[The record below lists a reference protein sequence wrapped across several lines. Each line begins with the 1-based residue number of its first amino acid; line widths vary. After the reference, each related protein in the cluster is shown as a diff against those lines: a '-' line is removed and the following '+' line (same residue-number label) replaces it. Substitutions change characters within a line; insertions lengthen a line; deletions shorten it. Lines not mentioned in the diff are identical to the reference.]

1 MRLPSFAS
9 TRSLKLASAVSVPVP
24 LAFIARRFSSSTL
37 AMAPSLPSLRTSN
50 AELVGSLPGE
60 PVAVFVGGTS
70 GIGQGM
76 AETFAQWRSGRAHI
90 VIVGRNE
97 AAAKEVISHFPKV
110 PASEEGRWTHEFV
123 KCDATLMKEVK
134 RASDEILARHR
145 KINFLVMSPGYF
157 SSSGRDET
165 EEGIDKKL
173 AVHYYSRWKFTEQLL
188 PALRSAK
195 EQGEE
200 ARVLSVFSTGY
211 GGKVNVD
218 DFGLK
223 KNYSMSAAALSA
235 TTYNDYMVE
244 VRYHTLIYPA
254 IQTDRTLSQRV
265 VIPRAQ
271 SPTHLRPCLPRRRPN
286 KPLSSRTVTLD
297 SRHRALNERPRTS
310 IHRYEGGLRNLPL
323 AWTAQQCEG
332 SWGIP
337 D

>member
-1 MRLPSFAS
+1 
-9 TRSLKLASAVSVPVP
+9 
-24 LAFIARRFSSSTL
+24 
-37 AMAPSLPSLRTSN
+37 MAPSLPSLRTSN
-50 AELVGSLPGE
+50 AELVGNLPGE

-76 AETFAQWRSGRAHI
+76 AETFAQWRNGRAHI

-97 AAAKEVISHFPKV
+97 TAAKEVISHFPK
-110 PASEEGRWTHEFV
+110 ASEGTWSHEFV

-134 RASDEILARHR
+134 RASEEILARHP

-188 PALRSAK
+188 PALKAAK
-195 EQGEE
+195 DQGEE
-200 ARVLSVFSTGY
+200 ARVLSVFSAGY
-211 GGKVNVD
+211 GGKVNAD

-244 VRYHTLIYPA
+244 VCLFLSTNSDELKFFSIRSHSTNA
-254 IQTDRTLSQRV
+254 IQDSPSLMLS
-265 VIPRAQ
+265 PEA
-271 SPTHLRPCLPRRRPN
+271 SKPT
-286 KPLSSRTVTLD
+286 S
-297 SRHRALNERPRTS
+297 
-310 IHRYEGGLRNLPL
+310 
-323 AWTAQQCEG
+323 
-332 SWGIP
+332 
-337 D
+337 